1 MSKINSRWIKDLN
14 VKDGTI
20 KLSEDNI
27 EVHFYDLEIKKK
39 IVVKYVSVFKILIR
53 ENIISLTIK
62 ISSVHQKAPQSK
74 NTSYK

>member
-1 MSKINSRWIKDLN
+1 M
-14 VKDGTI
+14 KDGTI

-39 IVVKYVSVFKILIR
+39 LWSNMFVFKIPIR

-62 ISSVHQKAPQSK
+62 ISSVHQKTPQSK